1 MDARRAAHVL
11 ARISGL
17 LELSGVEKFRAR
29 AYRGAADAV
38 RTLGSDD
45 ITPLYYSGELA
56 SVPGIG
62 PATLSVLAE
71 LVETGESSYLDRL
84 LQTVPE
90 GLLQVAR
97 VPGLTPAK
105 VALLHSEIGVES
117 LEELEAAAHDGRL
130 RTVRGFGDKTV
141 KRVLRGIEVVR
152 GRGGRLLYGEA
163 LVEAERSAVQLA
175 QHPDVKRVDAAGEI
189 RRISDVVR
197 DIVLVAECTDD
208 ADAAA
213 VLNEMERTPGVLE
226 AERRPDDTVHL
237 RFVDDA
243 EIDVS
248 CAAPEAFPLAL
259 WRATGSAEHV
269 AQVEQYAAS
278 RGLSIDGGAD
288 TEPVQSEQQ
297 LYERLGLQYIPA
309 ELREALGEVEAA
321 ARNALPNL
329 IRADDIRGVLHC
341 HSEYSDGSV
350 PIAEMAAAARERG
363 WSYLGISDHSMA
375 AFYAGGLKPDD
386 ILRQHEEIDR
396 LNSDT
401 PAFRILKGIE
411 CDILADG
418 ALDYDVSIRD
428 SFEYIIGS
436 IHSRFSMDL
445 ETMTA
450 RVLAAM
456 DDPRLTILA
465 HPTGRLLLQ
474 REPYALDL
482 DAVIAKAAAT
492 GLTLELN
499 ADPAR
504 LDLDWRWC
512 KKANDLGV
520 RIAIGPDAH
529 SPRGL
534 DHTFFGVKL
543 ARKAWLTA
551 EDVLNTRTADEILT
565 IARHRTN
572 PRGGRPRSDH
582 DSDHDT
588 E

>member
-11 ARISGL
+11 GRISGL

-38 RTLGSDD
+38 RALGSDD
-45 ITPLYYSGELA
+45 IAPLYHSGELA
-56 SVPGIG
+56 NVAGIG

-71 LVETGESSYLDRL
+71 LVETGESSYLARL
-84 LQTVPE
+84 LDEVPE
-90 GLLQVAR
+90 GLLQVTR

-117 LEELEAAAHDGRL
+117 LDDLEEAARNGRL
-130 RTVRGFGDKTV
+130 RAMRGFGDKTV
-141 KRVLRGIEVVR
+141 KRVLQGIEIVR
-152 GRGGRLLYGEA
+152 GRGGRLLYREA
-163 LVEAERSAVQLA
+163 LVEAEQSAMQIA
-175 QHPDVKRVDAAGEI
+175 QHPDVLRVDAAGQI

-197 DIVLVAECTDD
+197 DIVLVAECG
-208 ADAAA
+208 ADPAR
-213 VLNEMERTPGVLE
+213 VLKELQTMPGVIE
-226 AERRPDDTVHL
+226 ADRRSDDSVHL
-237 RFVDDA
+237 RFVDDT

-248 CAAPEAFPLAL
+248 CATSESFMVAL

-269 AQVEQYAAS
+269 ARVEEYAAS
-278 RGLSIDGGAD
+278 RGVSIDTGGGNP
-288 TEPVQSEQQ
+288 PVRSEQE
-297 LYERLGLQYIPA
+297 LYDWLGLQYIPP
-309 ELREALGEVEAA
+309 ELREDLGEMDAA
-321 ARNALPNL
+321 AHRALPEL
-329 IRADDIRGVLHC
+329 IHADSIRGVLHC
-341 HSEYSDGSV
+341 HTEYSDGSV
-350 PIAEMAAAARERG
+350 PISEMAAAARERG
-363 WSYLGISDHSMA
+363 WSFLGISDHSMA
-375 AFYAGGLKPDD
+375 AFYAGGLKADD
-386 ILRQHEEIDR
+386 VLRQQDEIDR
-396 LNSDT
+396 LNSET
-401 PAFRILKGIE
+401 PDFRILKGIE

-418 ALDYDVSIRD
+418 ALDYEASIRD

-436 IHSRFSMDL
+436 IHSRFSMDR

-450 RVLAAM
+450 RILAAM

-482 DAVIAKAAAT
+482 DAVIEKAADT
-492 GLTLELN
+492 GVTLELN

-512 KKANDLGV
+512 RKAKDRGV

-543 ARKAWLTA
+543 A
-551 EDVLNTRTADEILT
+551 
-565 IARHRTN
+565 
-572 PRGGRPRSDH
+572 
-582 DSDHDT
+582 
-588 E
+588 

>member
-11 ARISGL
+11 ERISGL

-29 AYRGAADAV
+29 AYRGAAAAL
-38 RTLGSDD
+38 RALGSDD

-71 LVETGESSYLDRL
+71 LVETGESSYLNRL
-84 LQTVPE
+84 LETVPE

-105 VALLHSEIGVES
+105 VALLHTEIGIES
-117 LEELEAAAHDGRL
+117 LEDLEEAARDGRL

-141 KRVLRGIEVVR
+141 KHVLQGIEIVR
-152 GRGGRLLYGEA
+152 GRGGRLLYREA
-163 LVEAERSAVQLA
+163 LIEAERSALQLA
-175 QHPDVKRVDAAGEI
+175 QQPDVKRVDAAGEI

-197 DIVLVAECTDD
+197 DIALVAECDDD

-226 AERRPDDTVHL
+226 AERRGDAVHL
-237 RFVDDA
+237 RFVDDT

-269 AQVEQYAAS
+269 AQVEEYAAS
-278 RGLSIDGGAD
+278 CGLSINGGD
-288 TEPVQSEQQ
+288 NNEPVKSEHH
-297 LYERLGLQYIPA
+297 LYERLGLQYIPP

-321 ARNALPNL
+321 ARDALPNL

-341 HSEYSDGSV
+341 HSEHSDGSV

-363 WSYLGISDHSMA
+363 WDYLGISDHSMA

-386 ILRQHEEIDR
+386 VMRQHDEIDR
-396 LNSDT
+396 LNNDT
-401 PAFRILKGIE
+401 PGFRILKGIE

-418 ALDYDVSIRD
+418 ALDYDTSIRD

-482 DAVIAKAAAT
+482 EAVIHKAAAT
-492 GLTLELN
+492 GVTLELN

-504 LDLDWRWC
+504 LDLEWRWC

-551 EDVLNTRTADEILT
+551 DNVLNTRSADEILT
-565 IARHRTN
+565 IARSRT
-572 PRGGRPRSDH
+572 
-582 DSDHDT
+582 T
-588 E
+588 

>member
-17 LELSGVEKFRAR
+17 LELSGTDRFRAR
-29 AYRGAADAV
+29 AYTGAAEAV
-38 RTLGSDD
+38 RALGSDD
-45 ITPLYYSGELA
+45 IAPLYRSGELA
-56 SVPGIG
+56 QLPGVG

-71 LVETGESSYLDRL
+71 LVETGESSYLERL
-84 LQTVPE
+84 LGSVPE

-105 VALLHSEIGVES
+105 SALLHAEIGVES
-117 LEELEAAAHDGRL
+117 LDDLEQAARDGRL

-141 KRVLRGIEVVR
+141 KRILKGIEIVR
-152 GRGGRLLYGEA
+152 GRAGRLLYRQA
-163 LVEAERSAVQLA
+163 LIEAEQSAMQIL
-175 QHPDVKRVDAAGEI
+175 QHPDVDRVDAAGEV
-189 RRISDVVR
+189 RRVADVVR
-197 DIVLVAECTDD
+197 EIVLVAQCTDEPSR
-208 ADAAA
+208 
-213 VLNEMERTPGVLE
+213 VLRELGRTAGVLQ
-226 AERRPDDTVHL
+226 AETRSNGTIHL

-248 CAAPEAFPLAL
+248 CAAPEAFALAL

-269 AQVEQYAAS
+269 HEVQERAALMGILLGDRKS
-278 RGLSIDGGAD
+278 
-288 TEPVQSEQQ
+288 EPIASERQ
-297 LYERLGLQYIPA
+297 LYDRLGLQYIEP
-309 ELREALGEVEAA
+309 ELREGMGEVDAA
-321 ARNALPNL
+321 ARHALPEL

-341 HSEYSDGSV
+341 HTDYSDGAV

-363 WSYLGISDHSMA
+363 WNYIGISDHSMA

-386 ILRQHEEIDR
+386 VRRQHDEIHR
-396 LNSDT
+396 LNSEWPD
-401 PAFRILKGIE
+401 FRILKGIE

-418 ALDYDVSIRD
+418 ELDYDARLRD

-436 IHSRFSMDL
+436 IHSRFSMDR

-450 RVLAAM
+450 RILAAM

-482 DAVIAKAAAT
+482 DAVVEKAAST
-492 GLTLELN
+492 GVILELN

-504 LDLDWRWC
+504 LDLDWRSC
-512 KKANDLGV
+512 KKAKERGV
-520 RIAIGPDAH
+520 RIEIGPDAH

-551 EDVLNTRTADEILT
+551 ADVLNTRSADDILE
-565 IARHRTN
+565 IARR
-572 PRGGRPRSDH
+572 RQ
-582 DSDHDT
+582 
-588 E
+588 

>member
-11 ARISGL
+11 GRISGL

-38 RTLGSDD
+38 RALGSDD
-45 ITPLYYSGELA
+45 IAPLYHSGELA
-56 SVPGIG
+56 NVAGIG

-71 LVETGESSYLDRL
+71 LVETGESSYLARL
-84 LQTVPE
+84 LDEVPE
-90 GLLQVAR
+90 GLLQVTR

-117 LEELEAAAHDGRL
+117 LDDLEEAARNGRL
-130 RTVRGFGDKTV
+130 RAMRGFGDKTV
-141 KRVLRGIEVVR
+141 KRVLQGIEIVR
-152 GRGGRLLYGEA
+152 GRGGRLLYREA
-163 LVEAERSAVQLA
+163 LVEAEQSAMQIA
-175 QHPDVKRVDAAGEI
+175 QHPDVLRVDAAGQI

-197 DIVLVAECTDD
+197 DIVLVAECG
-208 ADAAA
+208 ADPAR
-213 VLNEMERTPGVLE
+213 VLKELQTMPGVIE
-226 AERRPDDTVHL
+226 ADRRSDDSVHL
-237 RFVDDA
+237 RFVDDT

-248 CAAPEAFPLAL
+248 CATSESFMVAL

-269 AQVEQYAAS
+269 ARVEEYAAS
-278 RGLSIDGGAD
+278 RGVSIDTGGGNP
-288 TEPVQSEQQ
+288 PVRSEQE
-297 LYERLGLQYIPA
+297 LYDWLGLQYIPP
-309 ELREALGEVEAA
+309 ELREDLGEMDAA
-321 ARNALPNL
+321 AHRALPEL
-329 IRADDIRGVLHC
+329 IHADSIRGVLHC
-341 HSEYSDGSV
+341 HTEYSDGSV
-350 PIAEMAAAARERG
+350 PISEMAAAARERG
-363 WSYLGISDHSMA
+363 WSFLGISDHSMA
-375 AFYAGGLKPDD
+375 AFYAGGLKADD
-386 ILRQHEEIDR
+386 VLRQQDEIDR
-396 LNSDT
+396 LNSET
-401 PAFRILKGIE
+401 PDFRILKGIE

-418 ALDYDVSIRD
+418 ALDYEASIRD

-436 IHSRFSMDL
+436 IHSRFSMDR

-450 RVLAAM
+450 RILAAM

-482 DAVIAKAAAT
+482 DAVIEKAADT
-492 GLTLELN
+492 GVTLELN

-512 KKANDLGV
+512 RKAKDRGV

-543 ARKAWLTA
+543 AQKAWLTA
-551 EDVLNTRTADEILT
+551 ADVLNTRSADEILT
-565 IARHRTN
+565 IARV
-572 PRGGRPRSDH
+572 RPRC
-582 DSDHDT
+582 
-588 E
+588 